1 SKQLR
6 QLASTADPPSLT
18 IQIVP
23 FTAGLHPGVGGPFE
37 VVEFD
42 DTDDE
47 NIVFIEGPRG
57 DFISDDPGEASR
69 YLKDFQ
75 LISDKSLTPADSA
88 ALLRKAAAE
97 MG

>member
-1 SKQLR
+1 MV
-6 QLASTADPPSLT
+6 STAELPGVT

-23 FTAGLHPGVGGPFE
+23 FTAGLHLGMGGAFE

-47 NIVFIEGPRG
+47 NIVYFEDQRG
-57 DFISDDPGEASR
+57 DFIGDDPAEASR
-69 YLKDFQ
+69 YLKAFH
-75 LISDKSLTPADSA
+75 LIEEKSLAPADSV

>member
-1 SKQLR
+1 MRLG
-6 QLASTADPPSLT
+6 
-18 IQIVP
+18 V
-23 FTAGLHPGVGGPFE
+23 AGWRGSSHWSVIR
-37 VVEFD
+37 VRRVC
-42 DTDDE
+42 DE
-47 NIVFIEGPRG
+47 NIVFIEGLRG